1 MQNVRN
7 VKLPSA
13 GVIAGVV
20 QTVVFGG
27 GATYGLYN
35 SLFNVEG
42 GHRAIVYNRV
52 MGVKD
57 KVRRPPLPTTDRE
70 AERASARCG
79 VRCVGA
85 RVCSRPRAVSRRFA
99 SRPSRRVIEAS
110 SFPGSRKRRPIRAR
124 APTPFG
130 ATIGASARRTRPPDR
145 ATRDVRDR
153 RPRAPAV
160 PRAPPHTHRLAP
172 PLTADRP
179 PRRLILV
186 ASFFFGP
193 TPRNENENE
202 NETETPNATQVYS
215 EGTHLMVPWFE
226 RPITYDVRARAHQV
240 SSTSGSKDLQMVN
253 ISLRVLTRP
262 DASKLPEVYRTLG
275 TDFNERVLPS
285 IIHETL
291 KSVVAQYNASQLLTQ
306 REQVSL
312 AVRDTLVRRAAHFNM
327 IMDDVSITALTFGRE
342 YTAAIEAKQ
351 VAQQEAERAKF
362 IVEKAVQDKR
372 SAVIKAE
379 GEAKSAKLIGEAIA
393 NNPAF
398 ITLRKIEAA
407 REIAQTMSESNNR
420 VMLNADSLLLNL
432 ADVGHG
438 KDGKK

>member
-1 MQNVRN
+1 M
-7 VKLPSA
+7 L
-13 GVIAGVV
+13 
-20 QTVVFGG
+20 
-27 GATYGLYN
+27 
-35 SLFNVEG
+35 
-42 GHRAIVYNRV
+42 
-52 MGVKD
+52 
-57 KVRRPPLPTTDRE
+57 
-70 AERASARCG
+70 
-79 VRCVGA
+79 
-85 RVCSRPRAVSRRFA
+85 
-99 SRPSRRVIEAS
+99 
-110 SFPGSRKRRPIRAR
+110 
-124 APTPFG
+124 
-130 ATIGASARRTRPPDR
+130 
-145 ATRDVRDR
+145 
-153 RPRAPAV
+153 
-160 PRAPPHTHRLAP
+160 RLH
-172 PLTADRP
+172 
-179 PRRLILV
+179 
-186 ASFFFGP
+186 
-193 TPRNENENE
+193 
-202 NETETPNATQVYS
+202 TQVYA

-372 SAVIKAE
+372 SAVIRAE

-393 NNPAF
+393 SNPAF